1 MMTSDRRQVLAGA
14 SALALVGMAA
24 PLAARKLAAP
34 VKRPN
39 ILFIMADDLGYA
51 DLSSTG
57 SHHIKTP
64 HIDRIGAEG
73 VSLRQGYSSTPIC
86 SPTRT
91 ALLSGC
97 YAQRFPLGLEEP
109 LGPNAAKDI
118 GLPVE
123 QPTLATVMKALGY
136 RTALVGKWH
145 LGDPP
150 VHGPLQHGYD
160 HFFGIVEGGADYFR
174 HKMVMGG
181 KEVGIGLAEG
191 NAGTSREGYL
201 TDLFGDEAIR
211 LINQPGSQPFF
222 LSLHFTAPHWPWEGR
237 EDAALAKAIGSSFHY
252 DGGTL
257 AKYRELVETMDA
269 NVGCILAALAKA
281 GKLDD
286 TIIAF
291 TSDNGGERFSETWP
305 FIGQK
310 GEVLEGGI
318 RVPLMMRWPGGIAAG
333 SRSDQVMAS
342 MDFLPTLLA
351 MAGGDV
357 AKVGRF
363 DGMDLSAQLTG
374 KAAVVERTL
383 FWRFNAYNQAAV
395 RKGDWKYVKLA
406 GKEMLFNLADDER
419 ERANRA
425 TAEPERLAAMR
436 LLWDGWNREML
447 PYPAGAFTQDA
458 RQTFSDRY

>member
-1 MMTSDRRQVLAGA
+1 
-14 SALALVGMAA
+14 
-24 PLAARKLAAP
+24 
-34 VKRPN
+34 
-39 ILFIMADDLGYA
+39 
-51 DLSSTG
+51 
-57 SHHIKTP
+57 
-64 HIDRIGAEG
+64 
-73 VSLRQGYSSTPIC
+73 
-86 SPTRT
+86 
-91 ALLSGC
+91 
-97 YAQRFPLGLEEP
+97 
-109 LGPNAAKDI
+109 
-118 GLPVE
+118 
-123 QPTLATVMKALGY
+123 
-136 RTALVGKWH
+136 
-145 LGDPP
+145 
-150 VHGPLQHGYD
+150 
-160 HFFGIVEGGADYFR
+160 
-174 HKMVMGG
+174 
-181 KEVGIGLAEG
+181 
-191 NAGTSREGYL
+191 
-201 TDLFGDEAIR
+201 
-211 LINQPGSQPFF
+211 
-222 LSLHFTAPHWPWEGR
+222 
-237 EDAALAKAIGSSFHY
+237 LAKAIGSSFHY

-363 DGMDLSAQLTG
+363 DGIDLSAQLTG

-436 LLWDGWNREML
+436 VLWDGWNREML

-458 RQTFSDRY
+458 HQTFSDRY